1 VSIARLPSPMV
12 TRFAPAP
19 TGFLHLGHVAN
30 AVYVWGTAKLGGGTV
45 RLRIEDHDRQRSRP
59 EFEAAIRED
68 LGWLGLGGDG
78 DLTRQSDR
86 ADRYGAAL
94 EQLRPLV
101 YACSCSRR
109 ELAVEGEPIAGK
121 EVRYDGRCRE
131 RNLAWEPGLGLRVR
145 LDEGVERFDDILLG
159 RQEQRPAGQCGDLLV
174 RDRLGNWTY
183 QFAVTVDDRDQGISL
198 VIRGRDLL
206 TSTGRQIALAR
217 LLGRRF
223 PPAFLHHPLLYRA
236 DGAKLSK
243 SNRDT
248 GVRELR
254 EAGYSAADVIGMA
267 ARAVG
272 LLRSEDPGDWDSILR
287 GLKALPLQ
295 RG

>member
-1 VSIARLPSPMV
+1 MSIARLPSPLV

-30 AVYVWGTAKLGGGTV
+30 AVYVWGLARLGSGAV
-45 RLRIEDHDRQRSRP
+45 RLRIEDHDRQRARP
-59 EFEAAIRED
+59 EFEAAIRND
-68 LGWLGLGGDG
+68 LEWLGLAPDG

-86 ADRYGAAL
+86 ADRYHAAR
-94 EQLRPLV
+94 EQLGPLV

-109 ELAVEGEPIAGK
+109 ELAGEAEPPSG
-121 EVRYDGRCRE
+121 EELRYDGRCRE
-131 RNLAWEPGLGLRVR
+131 RNLAWEPGLSLRVR
-145 LDEGVERFDDILLG
+145 LDDSVVRFDDILLG
-159 RQEQRPAGQCGDLLV
+159 AQVQRPADQCGDLLI
-174 RDRLGNWTY
+174 RDRRGNWTY
-183 QFAVTVDDRDQGISL
+183 QFAVTVDDRDQEISL

-206 TSTGRQIALAR
+206 NSTGRQIALAR
-217 LLGRRF
+217 LLGRRV
-223 PPAFLHHPLLYRA
+223 PPAFLHHPLLYRP

-254 EAGYSAADVIGMA
+254 AAGYSAEQVIAMA
-267 ARAVG
+267 ARSVG
-272 LLRSEDPGDWDSILR
+272 LLGSEESGGWDSILR
-287 GLKALPLQ
+287 RLEALPLQ